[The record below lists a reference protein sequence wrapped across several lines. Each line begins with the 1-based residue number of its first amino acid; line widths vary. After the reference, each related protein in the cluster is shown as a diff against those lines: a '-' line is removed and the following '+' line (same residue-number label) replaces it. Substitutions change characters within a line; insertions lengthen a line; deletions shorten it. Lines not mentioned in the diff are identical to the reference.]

1 MCRKKT
7 LQLLKTSAM
16 KTKMSSKNQ
25 IVNLLIAI
33 FILALNSESFA
44 QEEQTIDLK
53 DFKIIIEKTDN
64 GIRMQSLKGSAW
76 LDLTFSINDYQ
87 PQAINEFGMTE
98 LDKKNSAKDPKLA
111 DFLFTITITEKGII
125 LRGLEGTAWTDLSF
139 SLAKNEKQAIDQ
151 FGLTNLN

>member
-1 MCRKKT
+1 
-7 LQLLKTSAM
+7 M